1 MTLLSPITITK
12 LVPLPL
18 KNSLQP
24 QSYLVVS
31 TQTMNLIRP
40 KLSRL
45 FYDSGQK
52 KTLPDCGIQ
61 VVPWYHSEAV
71 FQSYRESKGVNCKAP
86 SLQMLP
92 FFVDNFGPTYTEW
105 TTSAHEQLPG
115 HHLEVII
122 LKQSFWQKLLYVKLR
137 ERETKSRAV
146 MGYPCGQDGAILP
159 ARDYPPCPARKISP
173 VLYWQSFSGQD
184 G

>member
-1 MTLLSPITITK
+1 
-12 LVPLPL
+12 
-18 KNSLQP
+18 
-24 QSYLVVS
+24 
-31 TQTMNLIRP
+31 MNLIRP

-71 FQSYRESKGVNCKAP
+71 FQSYSESKGINCTAP

-92 FFVDNFGPTYTEW
+92 FFVDNFGPIYTEW

-115 HHLEVII
+115 HHLEVINRVF
-122 LKQSFWQKLLYVKLR
+122 LHKLLNGELLEV
-137 ERETKSRAV
+137 
-146 MGYPCGQDGAILP
+146 
-159 ARDYPPCPARKISP
+159 AR
-173 VLYWQSFSGQD
+173 
-184 G
+184 